1 MSKVTVPLSR
11 FAGEVAHSGIR
22 EIFDAVAGRKDI
34 YHLEVGQPDFPT
46 PEHVI
51 EAALR
56 SARKWSGYTDSAG
69 IRSLRE
75 AISER
80 LRRVH
85 SLDYPPERVV
95 VTHGGVQAIAAVCL
109 ATLDSGDEVLVP
121 DPGWPNYAMIAT
133 ALGARVVPYPLR
145 PEDGF
150 VPDPERVRSLFTER
164 TKLLVINS
172 PANPTG
178 AFIPPEVQE
187 ALVTAARNAGVLVIS
202 DEVYDEMYFD
212 GPAAPSAAG
221 LDDEWVV
228 GVWSCSKTYAMT
240 GWRVGYLVANPQLV
254 ETIVKLQE
262 PTISSVS
269 SVTQAAAT
277 AALSGSQ
284 DVVTQMCSAY
294 RQRRDIVLDLLREAG
309 MDPIVPNGAFYQM
322 VPLKPGTDSRRAAL
336 ELVERGVAVA
346 PGTAFGSVAADQL
359 RVSLASSEESLR
371 GGIAR
376 ILEWHSEN
384 AG

>member
-1 MSKVTVPLSR
+1 MSEVTVPLSR
-11 FAGEVAHSGIR
+11 FAGEVSHSGIR
-22 EIFDAVAGRKDI
+22 EIFDAVAGRKDV

-46 PEHVI
+46 PDHVV
-51 EAALR
+51 EAAFK
-56 SARKWSGYTDSAG
+56 AAQEWSGYTDSAG
-69 IRSLRE
+69 IRTLRE

-85 SLDYPPERVV
+85 SLDFQPERVV
-95 VTHGGVQAIAAVCL
+95 VTHGGVQAIAAVSI
-109 ATLDSGDEVLVP
+109 ATLEPGDEVLVP

-145 PEDGF
+145 LENGF
-150 VPDPERVRSLFTER
+150 VPDPEQVASLFSQR

-178 AFIPPEVQE
+178 AFIPPDIQD

-277 AALSGSQ
+277 AALTGPQ
-284 DVVTQMCSAY
+284 DVVATMCSAY
-294 RQRRDIVLDLLREAG
+294 RQRRDLVLDLLRRAG
-309 MDPIVPNGAFYQM
+309 MDPIVPKGAFYQM
-322 VPLKPGTDSRRAAL
+322 VPLTPGTDSRGAAL

-359 RVSLASSEESLR
+359 RISLASNEESLR
-371 GGIAR
+371 GGVAR
-376 ILEWHSEN
+376 ILDWYAEN